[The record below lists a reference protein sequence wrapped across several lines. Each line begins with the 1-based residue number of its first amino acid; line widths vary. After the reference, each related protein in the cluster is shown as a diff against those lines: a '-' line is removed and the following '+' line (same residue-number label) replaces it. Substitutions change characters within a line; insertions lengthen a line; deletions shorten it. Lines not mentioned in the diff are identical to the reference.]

1 LLHVNIDLSDL
12 LDIADIQEGVQRE
25 ANRAAEELAAM
36 TKHHIEELAAEKLHS
51 RREAYVD
58 KLTLSE
64 EDGVHMVVLDASV
77 RWIEDGQPAWDMLP
91 SLLASK
97 NAKTAKDGSQYAIVN
112 FAHGGPSQG
121 RAGGAKLGP
130 ATNSPIQQD
139 LVATIQSA
147 MRDKK
152 IPWGKIEKDAN
163 GEARLGRLHNFSI
176 MTKPVKTQESPG
188 MGRGPLGQVRQG
200 NTGIPFLQDVSVH
213 QFKDNNGKVQRS
225 ISTFRIASSKHK
237 GTGKWLHPGSK
248 PMYLF
253 EEAAAWAQDMWEKEI
268 GPKLMAKILAR

>member
-1 LLHVNIDLSDL
+1 MLHINIDLSDL
-12 LDIADIQEGVQRE
+12 LSIADITDGVQKE
-25 ANRAAEELAAM
+25 ADRAAAELAAM
-36 TKHHIEELAAEKLHS
+36 TQSKIIELAAEKLHS
-51 RREAYVD
+51 RREAYVE
-58 KLTLSE
+58 KLTLGE

-121 RAGGAKLGP
+121 KAGGPQLGP
-130 ATNSPIQQD
+130 ATNGPIQQD
-139 LVATIQSA
+139 LVSTIQAA
-147 MRDKK
+147 MRSKK

-176 MTKPVKTQESPG
+176 MTKPLKTQESPG
-188 MGRGPLGQVRQG
+188 MGKGPLGQARQG
-200 NTGIPFLQDVSVH
+200 NAGIPFLQDVSVH
-213 QFKDNNGKVQRS
+213 QFKDDNGKIQRS

-237 GTGKWLHPGSK
+237 GTGKWLHPGNK

-253 EEAAAWAQDMWEKEI
+253 EEAAQWAEDVWIRQI
-268 GPKLMAKILAR
+268 GPALMAKILA